1 MKLGRSISQLIG
13 LATFALA
20 AMVFSAPDS
29 AGQTTPKHK
38 VYFEVY
44 PRQGADMNEILRQS
58 EDSSGLRV
66 WQYAVQSTRKH
77 DKKTYIGVMVGDNPL
92 VTNSTT
98 TITVFVQPVI
108 LQIGSRTFDPTAADP
123 CIANKVPLTVV
134 KNSPMVKSSHDF
146 KINGVD
152 MGATQYSDAFQRA
165 NFWTTVSVLGGT
177 YHVKLRYK
185 YLSPITLPA
194 DPGSSHLYDS
204 GNPCSPKYGGVEV
217 SYFKLIEEA
226 FLPLLSVEGVKPSN
240 LALFLLQNTVLYKG
254 TPDQCCIGG
263 FHSSAGSQTY
273 GTVDFDTAGFVA
285 PDTAI
290 MSHEILEWLDD
301 PFGNNPTPAWG
312 HVGQQSGCQKNLEVG
327 DPLSG
332 TNYPAVTMSGFK
344 YHLQE
349 LAFFSWFYGPPSI
362 AAGGLYSDNGTF
374 TSTQPV
380 CH

>member
-1 MKLGRSISQLIG
+1 MKRSRSISQVIAFGTL
-13 LATFALA
+13 ALA
-20 AMVFSAPDS
+20 ISVLFASDS
-29 AGQTTPKHK
+29 VAQTTPKHK

-44 PRQGADMNEILRQS
+44 PRQDADMKEILRQS
-58 EDSSGLRV
+58 EDGSGLRV
-66 WQYAVQSTRKH
+66 WGYSIKSTRKNN
-77 DKKTYIGVMVGDNPL
+77 KKTYSGVMVGDDPFIFN
-92 VTNSTT
+92 TT
-98 TITVFVQPVI
+98 TTTTVFVQPVI
-108 LQIGSRTFDPTAADP
+108 VQIGSQTFDPTASDP

-165 NFWTTVSVLGGT
+165 NFWEIVSLLGGT

-185 YLSPITLPA
+185 YLAPITLPA

-217 SYFKLIEEA
+217 NYFKLIEEA
-226 FLPLLSVEGVKPSN
+226 LLPVLTLKGVKSTN
-240 LALFLLQNTVLYKG
+240 LALFLLQNTVLYKD

-263 FHSSAGSQTY
+263 FHSAAGSQTY

-285 PDTAI
+285 SDTAI

-312 HVGQQSGCQKNLEVG
+312 HVGQQSDCQKNLEVG
-327 DPLSG
+327 DPLTG